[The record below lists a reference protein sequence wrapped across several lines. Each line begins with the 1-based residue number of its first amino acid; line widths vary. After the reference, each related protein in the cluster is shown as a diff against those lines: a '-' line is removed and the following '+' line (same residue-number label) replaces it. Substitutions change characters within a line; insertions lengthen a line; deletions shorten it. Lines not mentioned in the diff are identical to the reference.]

1 MKEEFEKLGIIF
13 IDIDFVLK
21 EYFDLFKEYFLK
33 FVLLI
38 DNKLVVL
45 NLVVWL
51 GGIFIYVLKGVW
63 VDVLL

>member
-1 MKEEFEKLGIIF
+1 MKDEFEKLGIVF

-21 EYFDLFKEYFLK
+21 EYFELFKEYFLK

-51 GGIFIYVLKGVW
+51 GGIFIYVLKGVK

>member
-51 GGIFIYVLKGVW
+51 GGIFIYVLKGV
-63 VDVLL
+63 